1 MQRRDFM
8 KSLVAASMSAK
19 ALLGQ
24 NGAAG
29 AQHAA
34 TPPPAAALTREPGP
48 LPWMRGLL
56 EVKPLPL
63 GSVVPDAVA
72 SVEEQFFSEEQM
84 ATLRKLCGI
93 LVPPLKGKPGAI
105 EAGTPEFLDFLIS
118 VSPQERQELYTSG
131 LDRLNHEAKGQF
143 GVGFADADGSQA
155 DALLRPWLR
164 AWMTDH
170 PPEDAYEAF
179 INLAHADIRTATES
193 SAAWDSA
200 AAAAGQRAPGVGL
213 YWYPVEPDVEEKY
226 LPRG

>member
-1 MQRRDFM
+1 MERRDFV
-8 KSLVAASMSAK
+8 KSLLAASMSAK

-24 NGAAG
+24 SGAAP
-29 AQHAA
+29 APHPA

-63 GSVVPDAVA
+63 GSVAPDAVA
-72 SVEEQFFSEEQM
+72 SAEAGFFSEEQM
-84 ATLRKLCGI
+84 ATLRKLCAI
-93 LVPPLKGKPGAI
+93 LLPPLKGNPGAI
-105 EAGTPEFLDFLIS
+105 EAGAPEFLDFLTS

-131 LDRLNHEAKGQF
+131 LDRLNHEAQEQF
-143 GVGFADADGSQA
+143 GKAFADVDAGQA
-155 DALLRPWLR
+155 DALLRPRLR

-170 PPEDAYEAF
+170 PPTDAYEAF

-193 SAAWDSA
+193 SAAWDRA
-200 AAAAGQRAPGVGL
+200 AVTAGQRAPGVGL

-226 LPRG
+226 LPRV